1 MMVLRWIV
9 TALVTMAVL
18 LDCQVSNAREVFYQ
32 SGATRLKGELQT
44 PTGKGPFPAV
54 IYLHGGVPPKVGG
67 DPAATARALAKEG
80 FIGFGPIRKQTVSLA
95 GNIQD
100 VIAAIEYV
108 KKLENV
114 DVDRLAVVGFSRGG
128 LLAFMAATRRNDLKA
143 IVMMAPAPGKGTLV
157 RFLPQASRVTASTLI
172 LVASNDTRQADH
184 VTLSRQTHAALEKA
198 GKPVRLVV
206 YPAFGR
212 DGHLLFFQVRQPYWA
227 DVVKFLKDKL

>member
-1 MMVLRWIV
+1 MIIMRWIG
-9 TALVTMAVL
+9 TAVVGMAVL
-18 LDCQVSNAREVFYQ
+18 ADCPALNARDVFYQ
-32 SGATRLKGELQT
+32 SGSTRLKAELEM

-67 DPAATARALAKEG
+67 DPAATARALARAG
-80 FIGFGPIRKQTVSLA
+80 FVGFGPRRKPTVSLA
-95 GNIQD
+95 GNVQD
-100 VIAAIEYV
+100 VIAAIQYV

-114 DVDRLAVVGFSRGG
+114 DQNKLAVIGFSRGG
-128 LLAFMAATRRNDLKA
+128 LLALMAATRRQDLKA
-143 IVMMAPAPGKGTLV
+143 IVIMAPAPGNGTLA

-184 VTLSRQTHAALEKA
+184 VALSRQTQAALEKA

-227 DVVKFLKDKL
+227 DVLKFLSEKL